1 MAFAI
6 LKLSYNEPGD
16 SSLTGGICGTG
27 FFLDPSTAFTA
38 HHVLNEETL
47 APNAGYRHVILWLIL
62 RSGPIYRIERSAV
75 ELHPEIDTTVIRFKN
90 PVLGALIYDVARTK
104 ADAGISVRGM
114 GYEGNVMPSIDA
126 KWQALE
132 LVVQSANLADVVLD
146 RDGYVKRLVTLD
158 VTANDIKMV
167 GVRGFELS
175 FGSRVGM
182 SGGPVVDLASG
193 RVLGMLSIG
202 LPADHNV
209 KTETFAVSIEEIM
222 ERIPYLGT

>member
-6 LKLSYNEPGD
+6 LKLSYNEAGD

-27 FFLDPSTAFTA
+27 FFVDSSTAFTA

-47 APNAGYRHVILWLIL
+47 APNLGYRHVLLWLIL
-62 RSGPIYRIERSAV
+62 RSGPICRIEHSTV
-75 ELHPEIDTTVIRFKN
+75 ELHPEIDTTIIRFKN

-104 ADAGISVRGM
+104 ADAGIGVRGI
-114 GYEGNVMPSIDA
+114 GHKGNVMPSVDA
-126 KWQALE
+126 QWQGPE
-132 LVVQSANLADVVLD
+132 LILQSANLADVVLD
-146 RDGYVKRLVTLD
+146 RDGYLKRPVTLD
-158 VTANDIKMV
+158 VNANDIKMV

-175 FGSRVGM
+175 FGSQVGM

-222 ERIPYLGT
+222 ERVPYLGI